1 VTLGQRFARLA
12 TDVVVRRPALWRV
25 FRPLLR
31 SQFEKLAPRW
41 DELRASDSFAPL
53 EATLARLPAPPAR
66 VLDVGTG
73 TGAAARVVAA
83 RFPAADVT
91 GVDLAPRMIE
101 QARRLT
107 EAPNVRFEVGDAEKL
122 PFADGAFD
130 LVTLANAIPFFDELA
145 RVTAPGGHVAFSFS
159 GGAGT
164 PIYVPAGRLRSELD
178 RRGFT
183 DFAELSVGRG
193 TSFLAA
199 KR

>member
-12 TDVVVRRPALWRV
+12 TDVVIRRPALWRV

-31 SQFEKLAPRW
+31 TQFEKLAPRW
-41 DELRASDSFAPL
+41 DATRRPDSLAPL
-53 EATLARLPAPPAR
+53 EEALARLPAVPAR

-73 TGAAARVVAA
+73 TGAAARIVAA

-91 GVDLAPRMIE
+91 GVDVAPKMIE

-107 EAPNVRFEVGDAEKL
+107 DVPRVRFQVGDAEKL
-122 PFADGAFD
+122 PFDDAAFD

-145 RVTAPGGHVAFSFS
+145 RVTATGGHVVFAFS

-164 PIYVPAGRLRSELD
+164 PIYVPPDRLRSELE
-178 RRGFT
+178 RRGFA
-183 DFAELSVGRG
+183 DFAELSAGRG